1 MEPKLNALRDA
12 EMRDLLGA
20 YALGAVSD
28 EEAAAVRAFLATNPE
43 SRAEIVELWA
53 AVDLLPA
60 LVVPMEPPPGLR
72 DRIAAAVL
80 ADAAASS
87 PVPTVEPVRL
97 PSQPTMQ
104 VLPPVAEPLPAPIQR
119 PASFWSRATPWVAA
133 AAALLLITAGLLYW
147 NLQLRN
153 QIESTP
159 PPEVIALAPTDA
171 APGASGEVHYSP
183 DQQLFLLDVKNLPPL
198 KEGQVYEVW
207 LIKGKEAKP
216 AGVFDQPTDQH
227 AIVADRSRY
236 DLLAITV
243 EPGPLG
249 TEVATGEIVATAPL

>member
-20 YALGAVSD
+20 YALGAVSND
-28 EEAAAVRAFLATNPE
+28 EAAAVRAFLVTNPE
-43 SRAEIVELWA
+43 SRVEIAELWA
-53 AVDLLPA
+53 AVDTLPA
-60 LVVPMEPPPGLR
+60 LAAPMEPPSGLR

-80 ADAAASS
+80 ADMTANS
-87 PVPTVEPVRL
+87 PVPAAELFRL
-97 PSQPTMQ
+97 PLQPTIQ
-104 VLPPVAEPLPAPIQR
+104 AVPPVAVPPPAPIQR

-133 AAALLLITAGLLYW
+133 AAALLLISAGLLYW

-153 QIESTP
+153 QITSTP
-159 PPEVIALAPTDA
+159 PPEVIALAPTDL
-171 APGASGEVHYSP
+171 APGASGEIQYSP
-183 DQQLFLLDVKNLPPL
+183 DRQLFLLEVQNLPPL
-198 KEGQVYEVW
+198 EEGQVYEVW
-207 LIKGKEAKP
+207 LINDDGAVP

-227 AIVADRSRY
+227 AIIADRDLY